1 MGGSL
6 KRFRTR
12 YVLALVDETDPKKVV
27 EALNSAI
34 VTLGGE
40 SLVYKVEVR
49 VVGFFD
55 KNRALLKFNYYEARK
70 EDLLFVVFLM
80 RRFGVRAVP
89 LRTFGTIKSAK
100 EKARYLK
107 TKT

>member
-1 MGGSL
+1 M

-12 YVLALVDETDPKKVV
+12 YVLALVDDADPKRIL

-34 VTLGGE
+34 ATLGGE
-40 SLVYKVEVR
+40 SLVYRVEARIVGLFGRNR
-49 VVGFFD
+49 V
-55 KNRALLKFNYYEARK
+55 LLKFNYQEARK
-70 EDLLFVVFLM
+70 EDLLFAVFLM

-100 EKARYLK
+100 EKARNLK
-107 TKT
+107 TKL